1 MKRVSDAQGTSQFG
15 CQLLSEKVDL
25 RLDFTKLTAE
35 KVDPPSQ
42 VVLNT
47 FKTFPTMELSLG
59 FYILNINN

>member
-1 MKRVSDAQGTSQFG
+1 MCLTFRAHHNLDASF
-15 CQLLSEKVDL
+15 LSEKVDL
-25 RLDFTKLTAE
+25 CLDFTKLTAE